1 MRAAMVVGG
10 LSLAV
15 LLGACTERV
24 QTNDPKAERKVDVP
38 GWKGGAVRYTVPGWT
53 LGDEAS
59 WDAQLRR
66 RAQNQNDFAQAL
78 K

>member
-1 MRAAMVVGG
+1 MRAATLVCG

-15 LLGACTERV
+15 VLGACTERV

-38 GWKGGAVRYTVPGWT
+38 GWKGGDLRYTVPGWT

-59 WDAQLRR
+59 WNAQLSR
-66 RAQNQNDFAQAL
+66 RAQNQNDFAQAV

>member
-1 MRAAMVVGG
+1 MRLLPVVCG
-10 LSLAV
+10 LSLAA

-24 QTNDPKAERKVDVP
+24 QTNDPKAESKVDVP
-38 GWKGGAVRYTVPGWT
+38 GWKGGEARYTVPGWT
-53 LGDEAS
+53 PGDEKS